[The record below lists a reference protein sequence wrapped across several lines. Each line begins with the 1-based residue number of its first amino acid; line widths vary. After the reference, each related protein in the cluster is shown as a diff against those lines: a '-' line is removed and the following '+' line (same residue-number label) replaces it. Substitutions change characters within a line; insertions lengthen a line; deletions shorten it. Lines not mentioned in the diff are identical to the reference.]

1 MAELSGYVLN
11 HWLVPYFIELLL
23 EVVKLSPKY
32 VLSFVE
38 SLNKKLQ
45 TGQMDILVRYWDYEK
60 TIATTRYLNSE
71 FMGEANANQ
80 ILGSF
85 IKGSKKLNESHILQ
99 ISSDRPNVNLKFLK
113 LYAEKQEL
121 DELSCLVD
129 LGTCILHTIH
139 GSLKNGISVQ
149 DGILGNYLKL
159 YSSY

>member
-45 TGQMDILVRYWDYEK
+45 TGQMGILVRYWDYEK

-85 IKGSKKLNESHILQ
+85 IKVSKNH
-99 ISSDRPNVNLKFLK
+99 
-113 LYAEKQEL
+113 
-121 DELSCLVD
+121 
-129 LGTCILHTIH
+129 ILHTVH